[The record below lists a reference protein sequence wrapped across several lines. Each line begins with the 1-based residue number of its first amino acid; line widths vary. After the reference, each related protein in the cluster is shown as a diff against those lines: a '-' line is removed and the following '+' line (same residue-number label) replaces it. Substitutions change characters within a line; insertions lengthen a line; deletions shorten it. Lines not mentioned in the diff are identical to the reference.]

1 MTVLVAATS
10 TYGSTR
16 GIAEQIAECLR
27 VAGQQVEAQP
37 GQATDDLGGYDALV
51 VGSAVFAGHG
61 MAEAT
66 AFVRRHRAVLA
77 DRPHTRSGPP
87 VRQQRCALPC

>member
-1 MTVLVAATS
+1 MKVLVAYTS

-16 GIAEQIAECLR
+16 AIAERIAECLR
-27 VAGQQVEAQP
+27 VAGQQVEARP
-37 GQATDDLGGYDALV
+37 GQAIDDLGGYDALV
-51 VGSAVFAGHG
+51 VGSAVLAGHW

-77 DRPHTRSGPP
+77 DRPHTSSGPP
-87 VRQQRCALPC
+87 VRQQRCALHC